1 MSVTANLSSSAT
13 PCRSPAAFT
22 SSNRSPSVPKAASA
36 TPIVITGPS
45 TVRAMATA
53 SFARIVTCAPY
64 ASALRT
70 DMVARML
77 VFVILGHTP
86 LILLVCLIGL
96 LYLTWVEL
104 RDEDLQPQVKV
115 WWGLLVFLTNVAGYV
130 ALRIWLA
137 VRRRRAAA
145 HRPA

>member
-1 MSVTANLSSSAT
+1 MV
-13 PCRSPAAFT
+13 
-22 SSNRSPSVPKAASA
+22 
-36 TPIVITGPS
+36 
-45 TVRAMATA
+45 VR
-53 SFARIVTCAPY
+53 V
-64 ASALRT
+64 
-70 DMVARML
+70 L

-115 WWGLLVFLTNVAGYV
+115 WWGLLVFLTHVAGYI
-130 ALRIWLA
+130 ALRIWLV